1 MKSINRSTTHP
12 IIMFNPAEDAD
23 VQNDDNKYVF
33 VGKVYGTPS
42 INKDLEKVQQV
53 LSKFPRISAAE
64 LAKAKDGVYTWLLYS
79 VSGSDE
85 IQFVATEVVSPYEIG
100 TRHQSIAYNARI
112 NASKLY
118 GGGELLKAK
127 DSIQFNLLSG
137 TYSRPLVQYDF
148 NNKVSSEIIKAF
160 QKFFPDAHYDD
171 SGDTYIHKVK
181 HVSNELLDLYKDIGY
196 TVRLFDSRNEC
207 AKFSNNFWHY
217 DFNLEYYGKKHAEEP
232 DNVVISKLYIEALE
246 RMIEIQQE
254 KQGGKR
260 RSVTRRAK
268 STRPSKSRRAR

>member
-1 MKSINRSTTHP
+1 MKSLNRSTTHP
-12 IIMFNPAEDAD
+12 IIMFNPDGDD
-23 VQNDDNKYVF
+23 VQNEDNKYVF

-53 LSKFPRISAAE
+53 LSKFPRISADE
-64 LAKAKDGVYTWLLYS
+64 VVKGKDGVYTWLLYS

-100 TRHQSIAYNARI
+100 TRHQSIAYNVRI

-127 DSIQFNLLSG
+127 DSIRFNLLSG
-137 TYSRPLVQYDF
+137 TYSRPLVQYNF
-148 NNKVSSEIIKAF
+148 SNKVSSEIIKAF
-160 QKFFPDAHYDD
+160 LTFIPDAVYDD
-171 SGDTYIHKVK
+171 SGDTYIRKVK
-181 HVSNELLDLYKDIGY
+181 HVSNELLDIYKDIGY
-196 TVRLFDSRNEC
+196 TVRLFDSQSDC
-207 AKFSNNFWHY
+207 AKFSNEFWHI
-217 DFNLEYYGKKHAEEP
+217 DFNLEYYKKKHAEEP
-232 DNVVISKLYIEALE
+232 HNTVMQTLYRENLE
-246 RMIEIQQE
+246 RMMALLQA

>member
-1 MKSINRSTTHP
+1 MKSVNRSTTHP
-12 IIMFNPAEDAD
+12 IIMFNPAGAD

-53 LSKFPRISAAE
+53 LSKFPRINASE

-127 DSIQFNLLSG
+127 DSIRFNLLSG

-148 NNKVSSEIIKAF
+148 NKKVSNEIIKAF
-160 QKFFPDAHYDD
+160 QNFFPDASYDN
-171 SGDTYIHKVK
+171 SGDTYIRKVK

-196 TVRLFDSRNEC
+196 TVRVFDSKSEC
-207 AKFSNNFWHY
+207 AKFSDKFWHY
-217 DFNLEYYGKKHAEEP
+217 DFNLEHYEKEHAKEP
-232 DNVVISKLYIEALE
+232 HNVVIEKLYIETKESMATLLE
-246 RMIEIQQE
+246 T
-254 KQGGKR
+254 KQGGSR
-260 RSVTRRAK
+260 TR
-268 STRPSKSRRAR
+268 KSRRSRYQRGL